1 MYKPF
6 NETKIK
12 IKPLTLKLGQ
22 TEREGGRKSERLREL
37 ER

>member
-12 IKPLTLKLGQ
+12 MKPLTLKLGQ
-22 TEREGGRKSERLREL
+22 TERGRQKE
-37 ER
+37 

>member
-12 IKPLTLKLGQ
+12 MKPLTLKLGQ
-22 TEREGGRKSERLREL
+22 TRETEEERERD
-37 ER
+37 